1 MTPPQPTSHPAE
13 NLFHLL
19 RTHWRTILLLFGL
32 TLLPLWG
39 FAEIAEQV
47 FQKEPIPQEVPLM
60 QWIHAH
66 ASATQDHI
74 AATFSL
80 FGSARGMIPLSILL
94 FALLYRIRHRLA
106 WFSLLTIGG
115 VALLNFLI
123 KQFFGRP
130 RPTLWTPMLPEND
143 SSFPS
148 GHAMFASA
156 LVATVVAVVWP
167 TRWRWPALVLGALY
181 VLGMMWSR
189 VYIGVHYPSDVA
201 AGALFSIAWVVA
213 LARLLRPDHAVAQGG
228 PRP

>member
-1 MTPPQPTSHPAE
+1 
-13 NLFHLL
+13 
-19 RTHWRTILLLFGL
+19 
-32 TLLPLWG
+32 
-39 FAEIAEQV
+39 
-47 FQKEPIPQEVPLM
+47 
-60 QWIHAH
+60 
-66 ASATQDHI
+66 
-74 AATFSL
+74 
-80 FGSARGMIPLSILL
+80 MIPLSILL
-94 FALLYRIRHRLA
+94 FVLLYRIRHRLA

-156 LVATVVAVVWP
+156 LAATVVAVVWP
-167 TRWRWPALVLGALY
+167 TRWRWPALVLGAVY

-213 LARLLRPDHAVAQGG
+213 LARLLRPDHALTQGV